1 MICVGHKWIKTVL
14 NHLLL
19 TVSVSICFNHTIADP
34 DSCWDSTIIALTYW
48 RILLVQ
54 FLLLREEVQTLPE
67 RDLPSRTP
75 LGDGQWQIAEHI
87 KRVGVVRADWA
98 MQWAPQL
105 AWEQICRDQNDQR
118 SALTGIKIMD
128 EFDWS
133 GSPHQQ
139 LCCHLSPSASSTWQP
154 PPQIF

>member
-1 MICVGHKWIKTVL
+1 M
-14 NHLLL
+14 
-19 TVSVSICFNHTIADP
+19 SVSICFNHTIADP

-105 AWEQICRDQNDQR
+105 AWEQICRERGPEWSAVCFNGDKNNGWIGLDWLSSPTIMLSSLSKCFFHMTAASSDILGEDKKNDQNV
-118 SALTGIKIMD
+118 LT
-128 EFDWS
+128 
-133 GSPHQQ
+133 
-139 LCCHLSPSASSTWQP
+139 CR
-154 PPQIF
+154 